1 VWGPICNHLPSQN
14 VSSRGTGEV
23 GWLDGWIAGWHSP
36 GIHVVEHASGLD
48 EEGADAGGLDVR
60 MSKDFQLQPQSLI
73 KANL

>member
-1 VWGPICNHLPSQN
+1 MSVL
-14 VSSRGTGEV
+14 VEREKK
-23 GWLDGWIAGWHSP
+23 LDRWMVGWHSP